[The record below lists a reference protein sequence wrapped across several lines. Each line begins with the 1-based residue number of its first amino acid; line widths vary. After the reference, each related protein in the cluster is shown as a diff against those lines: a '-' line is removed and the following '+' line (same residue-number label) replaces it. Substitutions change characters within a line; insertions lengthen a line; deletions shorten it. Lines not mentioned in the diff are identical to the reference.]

1 MALFPMRRVLR
12 FLGLAAVLQAGTVHA
27 QLDGRLGF
35 LARQLEK
42 ASDPR
47 VRAQNA
53 LLLAAAKEPAVVRPL
68 CGALAD
74 KSDLVRASV
83 AKALAQLGEV
93 SAIDC
98 LRAKQDD
105 PDGAVKAE
113 IARAIAAL
121 EAARDKKPELY
132 ISMAPVADRSSKLP
146 PEVVKLTE
154 ERVRARLQAM
164 GGVFAPSNESRA
176 AARKVIKSRKLKGFM
191 LKVELDSTPAG
202 GLKVNLVCF
211 TYPEKSLLGEVN
223 VKASGGQAADL
234 VRALAPKVVEE
245 AAETF
250 NWSS

>member
-1 MALFPMRRVLR
+1 M
-12 FLGLAAVLQAGTVHA
+12 
-27 QLDGRLGF
+27 
-35 LARQLEK
+35 
-42 ASDPR
+42 
-47 VRAQNA
+47 
-53 LLLAAAKEPAVVRPL
+53 
-68 CGALAD
+68 
-74 KSDLVRASV
+74 
-83 AKALAQLGEV
+83 ALAQLGV
-93 SAIDC
+93 ASAIDC

-105 PDGAVKAE
+105 PEEQVKNE

-121 EAARDKKPELY
+121 EAARAKPPELY
-132 ISMAPVADRSSKLP
+132 IAMAPVADKTASLP

-176 AARKVIKSRKLKGFM
+176 AARKVIKSKRLKGYM

-202 GLKVNLVCF
+202 GLRVNLVCF

-223 VKASGGQAADL
+223 VKASGGQAADM
-234 VRALAPKVVEE
+234 VRALAPKVIEE